1 MKPFVFALL
10 LLCANTTYAQYCEN
24 GQCRMGAA
32 RVVSQP
38 VVRVVQPVM
47 QVAQPVVR
55 MVTQPVMRVAQPVTN
70 GVLHAVGSGQQFAHC
85 LREAQLQAQRRRS
98 GHITGVAPGAG
109 MQGVGMTTNLNSP
122 AHCRGRGQ
130 LLARACVVGSDG
142 RMYCSAAYSR

>member
-10 LLCANTTYAQYCEN
+10 LICANTTYAQYCEN

-47 QVAQPVVR
+47 QVS
-55 MVTQPVMRVAQPVTN
+55 QPVTN
-70 GVLHAVGSGQQFAHC
+70 GILHAVGSGQQFAHC

-122 AHCRGRGQ
+122 THCRGRGQ